1 MTPRGM
7 RLERTRR
14 SSFGPSRQLDIGR
27 WVLGLAIL
35 AVVVWLGTAFW
46 RATRIEA
53 DLAGLDSGAVL
64 TPAAARDL
72 DLELVM
78 PSSGERFRATVRV
91 DDVVISED
99 LEFEGDTLRLRP
111 AELAESELVKSA
123 LSEGEHAIEVAVP
136 RLFLA
141 ASTFR
146 WTYEVD
152 SVATRLAVPAAV
164 APLNIDPPITVR
176 GQIEPNVERTNR
188 VRPLAPA
195 DGR

>member
-111 AELAESELVKSA
+111 DELVAPGLVESA
-123 LSEGEHAIEVAVP
+123 RSAGA
-136 RLFLA
+136 
-141 ASTFR
+141 
-146 WTYEVD
+146 
-152 SVATRLAVPAAV
+152 
-164 APLNIDPPITVR
+164 
-176 GQIEPNVERTNR
+176 
-188 VRPLAPA
+188 RPLAVALPA
-195 DGR
+195 PCP

>member
-78 PSSGERFRATVRV
+78 PSSGERFRR
-91 DDVVISED
+91 SE
-99 LEFEGDTLRLRP
+99 EHT
-111 AELAESELVKSA
+111 SELQS
-123 LSEGEHAIEVAVP
+123 LMRIS
-136 RLFLA
+136 
-141 ASTFR
+141 
-146 WTYEVD
+146 Y
-152 SVATRLAVPAAV
+152 SVSCL
-164 APLNIDPPITVR
+164 
-176 GQIEPNVERTNR
+176 
-188 VRPLAPA
+188 
-195 DGR
+195 

>member
-78 PSSGERFRATVRV
+78 PSSGERFRATVRDRKSVVWGKSVSVRV
-91 DDVVISED
+91 D
-99 LEFEGDTLRLRP
+99 LG
-111 AELAESELVKSA
+111 
-123 LSEGEHAIEVAVP
+123 
-136 RLFLA
+136 
-141 ASTFR
+141 
-146 WTYEVD
+146 
-152 SVATRLAVPAAV
+152 
-164 APLNIDPPITVR
+164 
-176 GQIEPNVERTNR
+176 
-188 VRPLAPA
+188 
-195 DGR
+195 GRRIIKKKKKHRKTQKHI